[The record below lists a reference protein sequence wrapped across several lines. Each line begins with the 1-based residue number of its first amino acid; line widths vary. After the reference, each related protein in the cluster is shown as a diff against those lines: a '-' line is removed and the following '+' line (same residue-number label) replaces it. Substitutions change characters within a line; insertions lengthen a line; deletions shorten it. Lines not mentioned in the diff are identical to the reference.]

1 MHHMPAGP
9 PLSSRIAAALS
20 RWVRLLRLPRLVP
33 LLVVAALWYIVMTS
47 VLSVLQQYV
56 ERRFDRGARAGR

>member
-1 MHHMPAGP
+1 M
-9 PLSSRIAAALS
+9 IALENVLYSAQVIYE
-20 RWVRLLRLPRLVP
+20 RTYEVIP